1 MYQPPV
7 RIYAENQSESDRIKK
22 LAEKEL
28 YPTVFDVWVDSGRD
42 LKYSREL
49 WDYFCLVVS
58 PVMMECMPDEEEFL
72 GILLTEQNRRHRLR
86 G

>member
-28 YPTVFDVWVDSGRD
+28 YPMVFDV
-42 LKYSREL
+42 
-49 WDYFCLVVS
+49 
-58 PVMMECMPDEEEFL
+58 
-72 GILLTEQNRRHRLR
+72 
-86 G
+86 